1 MKWFF
6 YFTIVFIFIIIFFL
20 LFLCESI
27 KIFESFKYMLFIIL
41 INVFNKFYKGSL
53 KKNIKYFLNL
63 HYMNKNIF
71 LMFF

>member
-1 MKWFF
+1 
-6 YFTIVFIFIIIFFL
+6 
-20 LFLCESI
+20 
-27 KIFESFKYMLFIIL
+27 MLFIIL

-71 LMFF
+71 LMFFLKIQAYDKILHFKQTFHGKGFTALY